1 MIRTGLLWIN
11 HAPENFRKEQAM
23 NETPNVVIESPAT
36 RRVLNRI
43 IGWGAIT
50 LGLAQAVDGAT
61 PAFDLTAWTIPATAG
76 IAFLA
81 GVLAVGVTVPNIPRP
96 GIDDL

>member
-1 MIRTGLLWIN
+1 
-11 HAPENFRKEQAM
+11 M

-43 IGWGAIT
+43 IGWGAIGI
-50 LGLAQAVDGAT
+50 GLVQAVDAAT
-61 PAFDLTAWTIPATAG
+61 PAFDLTAWTVPATAG

-81 GVLAVGVTVPNIPRP
+81 GVLAVGVTVPNIPTP
-96 GIDDL
+96 APDDPDELDRL